1 MKKMLCLLLAFA
13 LMLSLAACGSSGTSS
28 AGSSSGNGSSISVD
42 EGLLNVEVTLP
53 ASFFTDTTE
62 EDIQAA
68 ATDQGF
74 SDCVINEDGSVTYTM
89 TKSVYNE
96 VLEDLKA
103 ALDESIEGMVN
114 GADAVASFQKI
125 EYNDDLSEVDVYVDG
140 ETFSSL
146 DALYAISFYM
156 LGAYYQAFSG
166 VPADEVD
173 TVVEFIDQ
181 DSNEVLQS
189 SSYQQMLSSAAAS
202 SEAGSSAAN

>member
-166 VPADEVD
+166 VPADGVD